1 MRFFIFIILAGYFTT
16 LYAQGLDVGEIENHT
31 KAVNDDLSGITD
43 SLSSINKHLE
53 KISASLDSVNTGS
66 TLQTVINAIDSA
78 NGNFNK
84 DSLIAIL
91 KKKIGYDTYKT
102 KVDNIKSIID
112 KTKAKS
118 KELEKN
124 VKKLGKAIDKEFQS
138 LKKQN
143 FADTVEET
151 DLLNLKDDYIQIK
164 RSITNIVFNLRKS
177 TTEIIT
183 LRDHLYGIIKTSD
196 EIIDSLRT
204 AEPKDIGKIAK
215 AVLKAEIL
223 NNTTDKEFETLYT
236 LITEIVFNLSF
247 KKDLMA
253 QVYEIGLEKLE
264 IEGKKQAQAVQTAF
278 ALPEVDVMEL
288 KLGKAED
295 IYLEFYDQDEVMKDH
310 KGEKYIFIKNKKEPY
325 NRNSKHYSNINAI
338 EFRVDDYEMRFT
350 NKVSFNNGKQEFYID
365 DIKFKYYYYV
375 NEIRDVLETK
385 VHPIIELTEN
395 EAQALN
401 KNQNKIRLLK
411 DTINTHQEKIV
422 ALENELKEKK
432 NKELKRFQ
440 EIVALENELKENPN
454 EKISY
459 AVNYYDRDKAVELG
473 TDEYFF
479 TINGKNTLSLTKE
492 MDSSL
497 VIVNLFKPQVL
508 KPDYQSSRIK
518 NGKFTISET
527 QTVKLK
533 APGPS
538 AYVWATVEALK
549 NMGAKPKD
557 HKSSVNNTSEFR
569 LNFEGTKDLYPFG
582 TAKATAYLRYA
593 KLGFNMI
600 YKGDVNNIKIPED
613 PNAAKDTLI
622 NLYSED
628 AENLLYLSVP
638 LISWRPRAYGN
649 AFTKFFKAHSIYDF
663 LVISPYVYF
672 DSYKFTTD
680 STTNREDANFKF
692 GLKVTAVD
700 WQSYY
705 YNFRFRLG
713 CDWIDGQFEKGND
726 NPEWITY
733 FFTSMDIGFD
743 KDVFFKLG
751 YRHKFKESNSGVA
764 FASIN
769 YRINPLDVVEV
780 IKGVIF

>member
-1 MRFFIFIILAGYFTT
+1 MRCFIFIILAGYFTT

-66 TLQTVINAIDSA
+66 TLQTVINVINSA

-84 DSLIAIL
+84 DNLIAIL
-91 KKKIGYDTYKT
+91 KKEIGYDTYKT
-102 KVDNIKSIID
+102 KVGNIKSIID

-164 RSITNIVFNLRKS
+164 QSITNIVFNLRKS
-177 TTEIIT
+177 TTEIIA

-295 IYLEFYDQDEVMKDH
+295 IYLEFYDQEEMKACKSEKYI
-310 KGEKYIFIKNKKEPY
+310 KGEKYIFINNKKESY
-325 NRNSKHYSNINAI
+325 NRNGKHYSNINAI

-385 VHPIIELTEN
+385 VHPIIELTES

-411 DTINTHQEKIV
+411 
-422 ALENELKEKK
+422 
-432 NKELKRFQ
+432 
-440 EIVALENELKENPN
+440 ENPN
-454 EKISY
+454 EKISHT
-459 AVNYYDRDKAVELG
+459 VNYYYRGKAVELG
-473 TDEYFF
+473 ADEYFF
-479 TINGKNTLSLTKE
+479 TINKEDSLSLTKE

-638 LISWRPRAYGN
+638 LMSWRPRAYGN
-649 AFTKFFKAHSIYDF
+649 AFTKLFKAHSIYDF

-680 STTNREDANFKF
+680 STTNREEANFKR

>member
-66 TLQTVINAIDSA
+66 TLQTVIDAINSA
-78 NGNFNK
+78 NENFNK

-91 KKKIGYDTYKT
+91 KKEIGYDTYKT
-102 KVDNIKSIID
+102 KVGNIKTIID
-112 KTKAKS
+112 KTKDKS

-164 RSITNIVFNLRKS
+164 QSITNIVFNLRKS
-177 TTEIIT
+177 TTEIIA

-204 AEPKDIGKIAK
+204 AKPRDIGIIAK

-295 IYLEFYDQDEVMKDH
+295 IYLEFYDQEEMKAC
-310 KGEKYIFIKNKKEPY
+310 KGEKYIFINNKKESY
-325 NRNSKHYSNINAI
+325 NRNGKHYSNINAI

-385 VHPIIELTEN
+385 VHPIIELTKN

-401 KNQNKIRLLK
+401 KNQKEIRQLK
-411 DTINTHQEKIV
+411 DAKTNH
-422 ALENELKEKK
+422 KEK
-432 NKELKRFQ
+432 
-440 EIVALENELKENPN
+440 IVALENELKENPN

-479 TINGKNTLSLTKE
+479 TINGEDTLSLTKE

-582 TAKATAYLRYA
+582 TAKATACLRYA

-649 AFTKFFKAHSIYDF
+649 AFTKLFKAHSIYDF